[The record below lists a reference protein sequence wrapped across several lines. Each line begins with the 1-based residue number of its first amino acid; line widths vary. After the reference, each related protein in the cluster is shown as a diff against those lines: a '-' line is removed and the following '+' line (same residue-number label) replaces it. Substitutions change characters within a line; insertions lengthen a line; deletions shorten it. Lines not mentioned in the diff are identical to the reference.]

1 MVALNVTKDKAKKRD
16 RDIVEFIMPLL
27 ALVFALL
34 LGAILIAVMGLDV
47 GVAYTALLEGA
58 FGSKNAIGET
68 IVKAT
73 PLIFTALSYALA
85 KRCGLVNLG
94 AEGQIYVGG
103 MCSAIAGL
111 YLALPTPIHIPVTIL
126 AGFIGGGLWGMLAG
140 ALKLRFGAS
149 EMITTIMLNYIAQYI
164 INFMVGNVIKEPG
177 DLPQS
182 AKIGATAQLP
192 RLVEGTRIHLGIIIA
207 LICVVLYYVFLWR
220 TRQGYETRVV
230 GINPEAARYAGFNTG
245 RRSLMAMFMAGGL
258 AGLAGLTEILG
269 IQLRVYK
276 NFSPGYGWDGIAA
289 ALLGRNSPIGI
300 VLSST
305 LFGALRSGSNQMQI
319 DASVPS
325 ALMYILQ
332 ALVIM
337 FVIGSNY
344 FIKLRK
350 KHQVKLRAKEDK

>member
-1 MVALNVTKDKAKKRD
+1 MDADISFRKANLGNML
-16 RDIVEFIMPLL
+16 MPIL
-27 ALVFALL
+27 AIVFALL
-34 LGAILIAVMGLDV
+34 VGAILIVVMGLDV
-47 GVAYTALLEGA
+47 TTAYPALLQGA

-68 IVKAT
+68 IVKTT

-85 KRCGLVNLG
+85 KRCGMVNLG
-94 AEGQIYVGG
+94 AEGQIYIGG
-103 MCSAIAGL
+103 LCSAIVGL
-111 YLALPTPIHIPVTIL
+111 YFPLPAVIHIPLAVI
-126 AGFIGGGLWGMLAG
+126 AGFVGGGLWGMLAG
-140 ALKLRFGAS
+140 ALKIKFGAS
-149 EMITTIMLNYIAQYI
+149 EMITTIMLNYLANYFV
-164 INFMVGNVIKEPG
+164 NYMVGNVIKEPG

-182 AKIGATAQLP
+182 AKILSTAQMP
-192 RLVEGTRIHLGIIIA
+192 RLVSGTRIHLGIVIA
-207 LICVVLYYVFLWR
+207 LLCVVLYYVFLWR
-220 TRQGYETRVV
+220 TRQGFETRVV
-230 GINPEAARYAGFNTG
+230 GLNPEAARYAGFNTD
-245 RRSLMAMFMAGGL
+245 RRSLGAMFMAGGL
-258 AGLAGLTEILG
+258 AGLAGLVEILG

-300 VLSST
+300 VLAST

-319 DASVPS
+319 DANVPS
-325 ALMYILQ
+325 ALIYILQ

>member
-1 MVALNVTKDKAKKRD
+1 MVGSDVSYKKVNVSNML
-16 RDIVEFIMPLL
+16 MPIL
-27 ALVFALL
+27 AIVFALL
-34 LGAILIAVMGLDV
+34 VGALLITVMGLDV
-47 GVAYTALLEGA
+47 TVAYPALLEGA

-68 IVKAT
+68 IVKTT

-94 AEGQIYVGG
+94 AEGQIYIGG
-103 MCSAIAGL
+103 LCSAIVGL
-111 YLALPTPIHIPVTIL
+111 YISLPSFLHIPLAVL
-126 AGFIGGGLWGMLAG
+126 AGFIGGGVWGMLAG
-140 ALKLRFGAS
+140 ALKLKFGAS
-149 EMITTIMLNYIAQYI
+149 EMITTIMLNYIAQFF
-164 INFMVGNVIKEPG
+164 INYMVGNVIKEPG

-182 AKIGATAQLP
+182 AKIGVTAQMP

-207 LICVVLYYVFLWR
+207 LLCVVLYYIFLWR
-220 TRQGYETRVV
+220 TRQGFETRVV
-230 GINPEAARYAGFNTG
+230 GLNPEAARYAGFNYS
-245 RRSLMAMFMAGGL
+245 RRSLGAMFMAGGL
-258 AGLAGLTEILG
+258 AGLAGLVEILG

-289 ALLGRNSPIGI
+289 ALLGQNSPIGI

-319 DASVPS
+319 DANVPS
-325 ALMYILQ
+325 ALIYILQ

-350 KHQVKLRAKEDK
+350 KRQVKLRAKEDK

>member
-1 MVALNVTKDKAKKRD
+1 MVGLDVSYKKAN
-16 RDIVEFIMPLL
+16 IGNFLMPIL
-27 ALVFALL
+27 AIVFALL
-34 LGAILIAVMGLDV
+34 VGGLLIVVMGLDV
-47 GVAYTALLEGA
+47 SAAFSALLEGA

-68 IVKAT
+68 IVKTT

-94 AEGQIYVGG
+94 AEGQIYIGG
-103 MCSAIAGL
+103 LCSAAVGL
-111 YLALPTPIHIPVTIL
+111 YLSMPAFLHIPLAVL
-126 AGFIGGGLWGMLAG
+126 AGFVGGGLWGMLAG
-140 ALKLRFGAS
+140 GLKIKFGAS
-149 EMITTIMLNYIAQYI
+149 EMITTIMLNYIAQYF
-164 INFMVGNVIKEPG
+164 INYMVGNVIKEPG

-182 AKIGATAQLP
+182 AKIIETAQLP
-192 RLVEGTRIHLGIIIA
+192 RLVTGTRIHLGIVIA
-207 LICVVLYYVFLWR
+207 LLCVLLYYIFLWR

-230 GINPEAARYAGFNTG
+230 GLNPEAARYAGFNSN
-245 RRSLMAMFMAGGL
+245 RRSLGAMFMAGGL
-258 AGLAGLTEILG
+258 AGLAGLVEILG

-289 ALLGRNSPIGI
+289 ALLGQNSPIGI

-319 DASVPS
+319 DANVPS
-325 ALMYILQ
+325 ALIYIIQ

>member
-1 MVALNVTKDKAKKRD
+1 MVELDVSYKKAN
-16 RDIVEFIMPLL
+16 IGNLLMPIL
-27 ALVFALL
+27 AIVFALL
-34 LGAILIAVMGLDV
+34 VGALLITAMGLDV
-47 GVAYTALLEGA
+47 TQAYPALLEGA
-58 FGSKNAIGET
+58 CGSKNAIGET
-68 IVKAT
+68 IVKTT

-103 MCSAIAGL
+103 LCSAIVGL
-111 YLALPTPIHIPVTIL
+111 YIAVPSFIHIPLTVL
-126 AGFIGGGLWGMLAG
+126 AGFVGGGVWGMLAG
-140 ALKLRFGAS
+140 ALKIKFGAS
-149 EMITTIMLNYIAQYI
+149 EMITTIMLNYIAQYF
-164 INFMVGNVIKEPG
+164 INYMVGNVIKEPG

-192 RLVEGTRIHLGIIIA
+192 RLVEGTRIHLGIVIA
-207 LICVVLYYVFLWR
+207 LLCVVLYYVFLWR

-230 GINPEAARYAGFNTG
+230 GLNPEAARYAGFNAN
-245 RRSLMAMFMAGGL
+245 RRSLGAMFMAGGL
-258 AGLAGLTEILG
+258 AGLAGLVEILG

-319 DASVPS
+319 DANVPS
-325 ALMYILQ
+325 ALIYLLQ

-350 KHQVKLRAKEDK
+350 KRQVKLRAKEDK

>member
-1 MVALNVTKDKAKKRD
+1 MVGLDVSYRKAN
-16 RDIVEFIMPLL
+16 IGNILMPIL
-27 ALVFALL
+27 AIVFALL
-34 LGAILIAVMGLDV
+34 VGGLLIVVMGLDV
-47 GVAYTALLEGA
+47 STAFSALLQGA

-68 IVKAT
+68 IVKTT

-94 AEGQIYVGG
+94 AEGQIYIGG
-103 MCSAIAGL
+103 LCSAAVGL
-111 YLALPTPIHIPVTIL
+111 YLSMPAFLHIPLAVL
-126 AGFIGGGLWGMLAG
+126 AGFVGGGLWGMLAG
-140 ALKLRFGAS
+140 GLKIKFGAS
-149 EMITTIMLNYIAQYI
+149 EMITTIMLNYIAQYF
-164 INFMVGNVIKEPG
+164 INYMVGNVIKEPG

-182 AKIGATAQLP
+182 AKIIETAQLP
-192 RLVEGTRIHLGIIIA
+192 RLVTGTRIHLGIVIA
-207 LICVVLYYVFLWR
+207 LLCVLLYYIFLWR

-230 GINPEAARYAGFNTG
+230 GLNPEAARYAGFNSN
-245 RRSLMAMFMAGGL
+245 RRSLGAMFMAGGL
-258 AGLAGLTEILG
+258 AGLAGLVEILG

-289 ALLGRNSPIGI
+289 ALLGQNSPIGI

-319 DASVPS
+319 DANVPS
-325 ALMYILQ
+325 ALIYIIQ

>member
-1 MVALNVTKDKAKKRD
+1 MVGLDVSYKKAS
-16 RDIVEFIMPLL
+16 IGNLLMPIL
-27 ALVFALL
+27 AIVFALL
-34 LGAILIAVMGLDV
+34 VGAVLIVVMGLDV
-47 GVAYTALLEGA
+47 TEAYPALLEGA

-68 IVKAT
+68 IVKTT

-103 MCSAIAGL
+103 LCSAIVGL
-111 YLALPTPIHIPVTIL
+111 YIAVPSVIHIPLTVL
-126 AGFIGGGLWGMLAG
+126 AGFVGGGLWGMLAG
-140 ALKLRFGAS
+140 ALKIKFGAS
-149 EMITTIMLNYIAQYI
+149 EMITTIMLNYIAQFF
-164 INFMVGNVIKEPG
+164 INYMVGNVIKEPG

-192 RLVEGTRIHLGIIIA
+192 RLIEGTRIHLGIVIA
-207 LICVVLYYVFLWR
+207 LICVLLYYIFLWR

-230 GINPEAARYAGFNTG
+230 GLNPEAARYAGFNAN
-245 RRSLMAMFMAGGL
+245 RRSLGAMFMAGGL
-258 AGLAGLTEILG
+258 AGLAGLVEILG

-319 DASVPS
+319 DANVPS
-325 ALMYILQ
+325 ALIYILQ

-350 KHQVKLRAKEDK
+350 KRQVKLRAKEDK